1 MAKKRLVLTFP
12 PEVVERPVVALMV
25 REYDVITNILRAEI
39 HEGEIGRMLV
49 ELEGEA
55 KRLREGVKHL
65 KDLGRAGGG
74 GDNRYRARRG
84 ALHRPAARV
93 RPSAFPRAL
102 KIEAPDW
109 ELELDKD
116 RCILCGLCVDA
127 CPLQL
132 ITVKF

>member
-25 REYDVITNILRAEI
+25 RDYDIITNILRAEV

-55 KRLREGVKHL
+55 KRIREGVKYL
-65 KDLGRAGGG
+65 KDLGVQVEEAITDIELDDGLCI
-74 GDNRYRARRG
+74 DCG
-84 ALHRPAARV
+84 ACTAV
-93 RPSAFPRAL
+93 CSPRAL
-102 KIEAPDW
+102 KMGAPEW

>member
-12 PEVVERPVVALMV
+12 PEVVERPVVALLV
-25 REYDVITNILRAEI
+25 RDYDVITNILRAEI
-39 HEGEIGRMLV
+39 SEGEIGRMLV

-55 KRLREGVKHL
+55 RRIRGGVKYL
-65 KDLGRAGGG
+65 KDLGVQVEDAIT
-74 GDNRYRARRG
+74 DIDLDEALCIACG
-84 ALHRPAARV
+84 ACTAVCL
-93 RPSAFPRAL
+93 PRAL
-102 KIEAPDW
+102 KLEAPDW
-109 ELELDKD
+109 DLNLDKD

>member
-12 PEVVERPVVALMV
+12 PEVVERPVVAMMV
-25 REYDVITNILRAEI
+25 KEYDVITNILRAEI

-55 KRLREGVKHL
+55 KRIREGVKHL
-65 KDLGRAGGG
+65 KDLGVQVEEAIT
-74 GDNRYRARRG
+74 DIELNEELCIDCG
-84 ALHRPAARV
+84 ACTAVCLTK
-93 RPSAFPRAL
+93 AL
-102 KIEAPDW
+102 KVGAPEW
-109 ELELDKD
+109 ELLLDKD

>member
-49 ELEGEA
+49 ELEGEGKKIKA
-55 KRLREGVKHL
+55 GVQHL
-65 KDLGRAGGG
+65 KDQGVTVEDAITDIELEEPFCISC
-74 GDNRYRARRG
+74 G
-84 ALHRPAARV
+84 ACTAV
-93 RPSAFPRAL
+93 CQPRAL
-102 KIEAPDW
+102 KIEAPGW
-109 ELELDKD
+109 ELALDKD
-116 RCILCGLCVDA
+116 RCILCGFCVDA

-132 ITVKF
+132 IKVKF

>member
-25 REYDVITNILRAEI
+25 RDYDVITNILRAEV

-49 ELEGEA
+49 ELEGDA
-55 KRLREGVKHL
+55 RRIKDGVRYL
-65 KDLGRAGGG
+65 EDLGVGVELAITDIELDDGLCIDCG
-74 GDNRYRARRG
+74 ACTAVCLPG
-84 ALHRPAARV
+84 ALRV
-93 RPSAFPRAL
+93 GEPG
-102 KIEAPDW
+102 W
-109 ELELDKD
+109 ELELDKE

>member
-25 REYDVITNILRAEI
+25 KDYDVITNILRAEI

-49 ELEGEA
+49 ELEGES
-55 KRLREGVKHL
+55 KRIKEGVKYL
-65 KDLGRAGGG
+65 EDLGVRVEEAIT
-74 GDNRYRARRG
+74 DIELEDEQCISCG
-84 ALHRPAARV
+84 ACTAVCL
-93 RPSAFPRAL
+93 SRAL
-102 KIEAPDW
+102 KLEAPEW
-109 ELELDKD
+109 ELGLDKD

-132 ITVKF
+132 IAVKF

>member
-25 REYDVITNILRAEI
+25 KDYSVITNILRAEI

-55 KRLREGVKHL
+55 KRIKEGVRYL
-65 KDLGRAGGG
+65 EDLGVQVEEAIT
-74 GDNRYRARRG
+74 DIELDSELCISCG
-84 ALHRPAARV
+84 AC
-93 RPSAFPRAL
+93 SAVCLPRAL
-102 KIEAPDW
+102 KLEAPDW
-109 ELELDKD
+109 ELGLNKD
-116 RCILCGLCVDA
+116 RCILCGVCVDA

>member
-25 REYDVITNILRAEI
+25 KDYDVITNILRAEI

-55 KRLREGVKHL
+55 KRIKEGVRYL
-65 KDLGRAGGG
+65 EDLGVQVEEAIT
-74 GDNRYRARRG
+74 DIELDSELCISCG
-84 ALHRPAARV
+84 AC
-93 RPSAFPRAL
+93 SAVCLPRAL
-102 KIEAPDW
+102 KLEAPDW
-109 ELELDKD
+109 ELGLNKD
-116 RCILCGLCVDA
+116 RCILCGICVDA